1 MKYLILPFEFKVFDE
16 NQVLL
21 TNDSGDFYFISLK
34 NFDNFLAYTLK
45 KGSGLY
51 QDLKSKFMLAD
62 SNISKTVDLLAIK
75 YRSKKSFLKD
85 FTSLHMMVI
94 TLRCNHE
101 CQYCQVTSEIAE
113 SYKYDMSEATAEK
126 VVEKIF
132 LTPSNN
138 IKIEFQGGE
147 PLLNWNTIL
156 AAVHKA
162 EKLNEKY
169 QKRLEFVVCTNLSL
183 LSIEMIEFIN
193 EHNISISTSL
203 DGDKALHDKNRILR
217 GGGSSYDLFINKLHL
232 ARSNLKHNRIG
243 PLMTATIDNIDK
255 LKEVVD
261 EYISLDFE
269 GIFFRALNPYGS
281 ADKNKESLGYP
292 MQRFLRNY
300 EKGLDYIIE
309 LNLKGKRFVEYY
321 STLLLTRILTP
332 FGTGFVDLQSPS
344 GAGISGVIYD
354 YNGDVYPADEARM
367 LSRMGDNKFLMGN
380 VYKNDYFE
388 IFNSDI
394 LNEIVNNSCLEII
407 PACSHC
413 VYRPYCGADPVRNF
427 LESKDLIN
435 NNQNNDFCLKNKGIF
450 NILFKKLQ
458 RNDRDEMN
466 VFWSWITNRSL
477 KEISNET
484 ISR

>member
-1 MKYLILPFEFKVFDE
+1 MDFQILPFEFKVING

-21 TNDSGDFYFISLK
+21 TSDAGDFHCISLK
-34 NFDNFLAYTLK
+34 EFDDLLAYRLEKNSET
-45 KGSGLY
+45 Y
-51 QDLKSKFMLAD
+51 QDLKSKFFLAD
-62 SNISKTVDLLAIK
+62 SNISNTIDLLSIK

-101 CQYCQVTSEIAE
+101 CKYCQVTSEIAE
-113 SYKYDMSEATAEK
+113 SYKYDMLESTAEK

-147 PLLNWNTIL
+147 PLLNWKAIVV
-156 AAVHKA
+156 AVKKA

-169 QKRLEFVVCTNLSL
+169 KKRLEFVICTNLSL

-193 EHNISISTSL
+193 KHDISISTSL
-203 DGDKALHDKNRILR
+203 DGDKLLHDKNRILR
-217 GGGSSYDLFINKLHL
+217 GGGSSYDAFINKLQF
-232 ARSNLKHNRIG
+232 ARDNLNHRRIG

-255 LKEVVD
+255 FKEIVD
-261 EYISLDFE
+261 QYISLGFE

-281 ADKNKESLGYP
+281 ADKNKEFLGYP
-292 MQRFLRNY
+292 IKRFLDNY
-300 EKGLDYIIE
+300 EKALNYIID
-309 LNLKGKRFVEYY
+309 LNLNGVRFVEYY
-321 STLLLTRILTP
+321 ATLLLTRILTP

-367 LSRMGDNKFLMGN
+367 LSRMGDKKFLMGN
-380 VYKNDYFE
+380 VYENDYFE

-394 LNEIVNNSCLEII
+394 LNEIVQNSCLEII

-413 VYRPYCGADPVRNF
+413 VYRPYCGADPVRNY

-435 NNQNNDFCLKNKGIF
+435 NNPNNDFCLKNKGIF
-450 NILFKKLQ
+450 DLLFKKILK
-458 RNDRDEMN
+458 NDRDEMN
-466 VFWSWITNRSL
+466 VFWSWITNRSFV
-477 KEISNET
+477 ET
-484 ISR
+484 SASRKS